1 MTSAKVISECRLA
14 TANSSYMATAKVITI
29 YIAEDHT
36 IARLGLKMLLEQI
49 GACQVVGETDNGE
62 TAVNDILEI
71 QPQVVVMGLDLPKLS
86 GIDAARQVKARSPN
100 IRILAFTSAE
110 DDKSITDAVQ
120 AGFDGYC
127 LKSVTEQS
135 MVEAI
140 ESALDGKPWFDPAIR
155 DRAAKA
161 LTKPAKGGLNPGDF
175 VGEFTIEKLL
185 GTGSMGKVY
194 RARNP
199 HIEKVVAIKTLHD
212 HLINDAVT
220 LERFKLEARATSSID
235 HPNIAT
241 IYDFGLL
248 NNKIPYIVMEYLE
261 GKGLEVILK
270 EQGKLDEKPATEIF
284 LQVCQA
290 LSNVHSLGIIHRDL
304 KPSNIMLTRKDG
316 NENFVKL
323 VDFGIV
329 KVLQE
334 SALANTLTQVGE
346 AIGSPP
352 YMSPE
357 QCEGDKIDLRT
368 DIYALGCTM
377 FETYT
382 GEKPFVGSS
391 AFETLSMHV
400 NDDPSDEPFRKLET
414 PVSRH
419 VEDLIFQMLKKNP
432 KNRPESADVVYQT
445 LLGD

>member
-1 MTSAKVISECRLA
+1 MAPDF
-14 TANSSYMATAKVITI
+14 MATAKVITI

-36 IARLGLKMLLEQI
+36 IARLGLKMLLEHI
-49 GACQVVGETDNGE
+49 GSCKVVGETDNGE
-62 TAVNDILEI
+62 TAVKEILEL
-71 QPQVVVMGLDLPKLS
+71 QPQVVMMDLDLPKIS
-86 GIDAARQVKARSPN
+86 GLDAAGQVKAKSPHT
-100 IRILAFTSAE
+100 RILAFTSAE
-110 DDKSITDAVQ
+110 DDKSITEAVK

-135 MVEAI
+135 LVEAI
-140 ESALDGKPWFDPAIR
+140 DSVLDGKPWFDPVIR

-161 LTKPAKGGLNPGDF
+161 LTKPAKGGLHPGDS
-175 VGEFTIEKLL
+175 VGEFTIEILL

-199 HIEKVVAIKTLHD
+199 HIDKVVAIKTMHD

-220 LERFKLEARATSSID
+220 LERFKLEARATSRID

-248 NNKIPYIVMEYLE
+248 NNKIPYIVLEYLE
-261 GKGLEVILK
+261 GKGLEVVLK
-270 EQGKLDEKPATEIF
+270 EQRNLDEKPATEIF

-290 LSNVHSLGIIHRDL
+290 LSNVHALGIVHRDL
-304 KPSNIMLTRKDG
+304 KPSNIMLTTRDG
-316 NENFVKL
+316 NDSFVKL

-334 SALANTLTQVGE
+334 SALANALTQVGE

-377 FETYT
+377 YETYT

-391 AFETLSMHV
+391 PFETLSMHV

-414 PVSRH
+414 PVSKH
-419 VEDLIFQMLKKNP
+419 VEELIFKMLKKNP
-432 KNRPESADVVYQT
+432 KNRPESADAVYQA
-445 LLGD
+445 LSGS